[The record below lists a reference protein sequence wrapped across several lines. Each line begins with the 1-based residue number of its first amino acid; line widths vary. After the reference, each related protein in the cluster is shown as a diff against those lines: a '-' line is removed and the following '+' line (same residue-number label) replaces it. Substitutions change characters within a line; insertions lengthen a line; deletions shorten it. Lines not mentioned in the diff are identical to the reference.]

1 MMMGGAERAVS
12 AGAHGPLI
20 AVVGVCAAGKTTLVE
35 GLRARGYNARQV
47 GQEHSYVPY
56 MWQRITRPDIL
67 IYLHASFEVVARR
80 RQVDY
85 DAAYWQ
91 EQERRLAHA
100 AAHAHLI
107 IDTDGL
113 TPEEVLEQALAFLE
127 SWVQHGSPVCS
138 SDAPAKGGL
147 SPCISSRDMSSV
159 GY

>member
-1 MMMGGAERAVS
+1 MGHEKGSSARQARA
-12 AGAHGPLI
+12 PLI

-35 GLRARGYNARQV
+35 GLRALGYNARQV

-67 IYLHASFEVVARR
+67 IYLHASYEVVARR
-80 RQVDY
+80 REVDY

-107 IDTDGL
+107 IDTDAL
-113 TPEEVLEQALAFLE
+113 TPEEVLERAVAFLE
-127 SWVQHGSPVCS
+127 TLGNQPTAPAYS

-147 SPCISSRDMSSV
+147 SPCILSRDTSSAES
-159 GY
+159 

>member
-1 MMMGGAERAVS
+1 MGHGTGTSAREDRA
-12 AGAHGPLI
+12 PLI
-20 AVVGVCAAGKTTLVE
+20 AVVGVCAAGKTLLVE

-67 IYLHASFEVVARR
+67 IYLHASYEVVARR
-80 RQVDY
+80 RDVDY

-107 IDTDGL
+107 IDTDSL
-113 TPEEVLEQALAFLE
+113 TPEEVLEKAVTFLE
-127 SWVQHGSPVCS
+127 SRGNLLTTPACS
-138 SDAPAKGGL
+138 SDAPAKGDL
-147 SPCISSRDMSSV
+147 SPCISSRDTSSAES
-159 GY
+159 